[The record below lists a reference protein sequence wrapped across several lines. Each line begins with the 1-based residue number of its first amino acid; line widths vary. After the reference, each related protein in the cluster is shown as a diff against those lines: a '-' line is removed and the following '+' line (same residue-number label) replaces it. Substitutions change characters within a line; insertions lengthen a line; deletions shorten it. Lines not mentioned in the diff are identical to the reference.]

1 MSKIKIKEKTI
12 LSQGWSTLQKLTYEY
27 QTDSNEWQTQTRE
40 AYDRGN
46 GITVLLYNQSES
58 SVILTRQF
66 RIPTYLNGNSTGM
79 MIETCAGKLENENP
93 AAGMIREIEEETGY
107 RISKITKVFEAY
119 MSPGSVTELLHFFI
133 AAYDESMRVSKGG
146 GLDSEQENIEV
157 LEMSFKQALEMI
169 RAGDI
174 KDAKTI
180 MLLQYARINLN
191 LEYE

>member
-46 GITVLLYNQSES
+46 GITVLLYNKERS
-58 SVILTRQF
+58 SIILTRQF
-66 RIPTYLNGNSTGM
+66 RIPTYLNGNATGM

-93 AAGMIREIEEETGY
+93 EAGMIREIEEETGY
-107 RISKITKVFEAY
+107 RIPIITKIFEAY

-133 AAYDESMRVSKGG
+133 ASYDERMRVSKGG

-157 LEMSFKQALEMI
+157 LEMSFKEALEKI
-169 RAGDI
+169 KTGDI

-191 LEYE
+191 LEY